1 MAVSGDGHTSGFSD
15 PTVIIALGELDVC
28 DGDHRCFVMI
38 AGVNEPAQAK
48 LGRGTLLSGD
58 GGGSPGHPPN
68 YFYFG

>member
-1 MAVSGDGHTSGFSD
+1 
-15 PTVIIALGELDVC
+15 
-28 DGDHRCFVMI
+28 VMI